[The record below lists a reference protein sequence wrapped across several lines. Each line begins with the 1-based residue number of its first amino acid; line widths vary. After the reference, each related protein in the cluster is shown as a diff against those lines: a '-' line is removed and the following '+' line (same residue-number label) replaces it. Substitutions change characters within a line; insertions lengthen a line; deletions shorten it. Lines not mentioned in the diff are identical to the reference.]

1 MPKKILFAISDTGG
15 GHRSAA
21 LALTEAIRQAAGEDV
36 NCTMVDFLK
45 ATQLPGIRNAPA
57 IYNYASSRKV
67 WLYDFFFR
75 LTNDSRRMD
84 RITNLLFPLAA
95 SRFEAE
101 IRTVNP
107 DLVVVVHPLLVRAI
121 CAARKKGGFRWPVI
135 TVVTDLVS
143 FHASWAYA
151 ESDLCLAPT
160 EEAARILAQYG
171 VPPEKIIYTGFPVH
185 PKFSTSHSQQ
195 QARQALGINPDAFTV
210 LITGGGVGSGKMYDI
225 VKTLEKVCPDKQLLV
240 ITGNN
245 KELYQTL
252 SAGRQPGSLTHV
264 YGFVNNMET
273 MMAASDIVVTKAG
286 PGTIMEVLA
295 MRRPLVITQA
305 VGVQETGNIDFVVN
319 HKLGFS
325 CSDPAGIAQ
334 IVNRMTQ
341 PDAAWAVNSENLHKI
356 PADGAGK
363 IAGLIRE
370 RLASLT

>member
-1 MPKKILFAISDTGG
+1 MPKNILFAISDTGG

-21 LALTEAIRQAAGEDV
+21 QALAEALRQTAGEDIA
-36 NCTMVDFLK
+36 CTMVDFMK
-45 ATQLPGIRNAPA
+45 ASRLPGVRNAPA
-57 IYNYASSRKV
+57 IYDYASSRKI

-101 IRTVNP
+101 IRAASP

-143 FHASWAYA
+143 LHASWAYA

-160 EEAARILAQYG
+160 EEAIRVLAHYG

-185 PKFSTSHSQQ
+185 PKFSTPYSQQ
-195 QARQALGINPDAFTV
+195 QARQELGINPDAFTV
-210 LITGGGVGSGKMYDI
+210 LVTGGGVGSGKMYDT
-225 VKTLEKVCPDKQLLV
+225 VKALETLCPDKQLLV
-240 ITGNN
+240 ITGKN
-245 KELYQTL
+245 KDLYQTL
-252 SAGRQPGSLTHV
+252 SAGRQPASLTHV

-325 CSDPAGIAQ
+325 CSDPASIAR
-334 IVNRMTQ
+334 IVNQMAR
-341 PDAAWAVNSENLHKI
+341 PDSALTVSQENLHKV
-356 PADGAGK
+356 PADGAFK

-370 RLASLT
+370 RLASH